1 MAYYLSVVE
10 QRIVTLTNRLFPGDS
25 SLCEFLVNS
34 FHSGR
39 VSDSKLAYYLAVVN
53 PHLYGEYFSLAHHIP
68 TIDSL
73 NNPDH
78 YLPELFIN
86 RSLSQ
91 QQKSDVTN
99 LLLFH
104 SKVFLNYLRE
114 PVAPESN
121 SCCDEIITCHG
132 KLCRRYNGLPSPLRE
147 SVTHFYGDGVVTY
160 PTNQLV
166 KIIRENGPLPCD
178 SVTRAQIIDHLQIH
192 LALVCPK

>member
-1 MAYYLSVVE
+1 MAYYLSVAE
-10 QRIVTLTNRLFPGDS
+10 QRIVTLTNCLFPEDS

-53 PHLYGEYFSLAHHIP
+53 PHLYGDYLSLSRHIP

-86 RSLSQ
+86 RYLSD
-91 QQKSDVTN
+91 QQKSDVMN
-99 LLLFH
+99 SFVFH
-104 SKVFLNYLRE
+104 SKVFLNYLRQ
-114 PVAPESN
+114 PLPPTRES
-121 SCCDEIITCHG
+121 CYEEITTCHG

-166 KIIRENGPLPCD
+166 KIIQMNGPLPCD
-178 SVTRAQIIDHLQIH
+178 SVTRAQIVDHLQIH
-192 LALVCPK
+192 LGLVSSK